1 MTTPGDEA
9 PRLLIAG
16 SSHRTGS
23 TLLQRYVTALSSTF
37 VWGENGSFV
46 ESLRRASESWPQT
59 ARNSREYAEVMD
71 DPSLIERKYTPNLSP
86 PKALAIAAMRDA
98 ILQVYRAVPPG
109 FDGWGWKA
117 VAYGH
122 GEIDFLRE
130 LFPGLRVLLVVR
142 NPWDVA
148 RSVRRKGWIDRRGYY
163 QDMAEVAEHWFL
175 RTRDFLALTEDP
187 DPHLLL
193 LRYEDLHSRLDDID
207 AFLGISADGV
217 RRGAV
222 LSRRLGAAPAVSRFR
237 LTASDIDAVTRVA
250 GDVAAQLG
258 YAPPGDQ
265 ASGAAATSSAA
276 TG

>member
-1 MTTPGDEA
+1 MTTPTGMT

-46 ESLRRASESWPQT
+46 QSLRQAAESWPQT
-59 ARNSREYAEVMD
+59 RRNSREYTEVMD
-71 DPSLIERKYTPNLSP
+71 DPSLVERKYAPNLSP
-86 PKALAIAAMRDA
+86 PKVLALAAMRDA
-98 ILQVYRAVPPG
+98 ILQVYREVPPG

-117 VAYGH
+117 VAYGR
-122 GEIDFLRE
+122 GEIDFLQE
-130 LFPGLRVLLVVR
+130 LFPELRVLLVVR

-175 RTRDFLALTEDP
+175 RTRDFLALTADP
-187 DPHLLL
+187 DPGLFLLH
-193 LRYEDLHSRLDDID
+193 YEDLHSRLDEID
-207 AFLGISADGV
+207 AFLGIPTDSA

-237 LTASDIDAVTRVA
+237 LTSHDIDAVTRVA
-250 GDVAAQLG
+250 GDVAAKLG

-265 ASGAAATSSAA
+265 ASGAATTSSAA